1 MSPDKPD
8 MPLLYYCMVLVIS
21 FLCCGD
27 VKADIYRFR
36 DESGAWHFSNIKSD
50 TRYRIFIRTSN
61 MPGNR
66 YIINYSSIIN
76 EAAGKYDVDAHLIKA
91 VIMAESSF
99 DPNAV
104 SKKGARGLM
113 QLMPETAVDMQVE
126 DPFDP
131 EENIFGGTKYLRQLL
146 ETFNHDKKLALAA
159 YNAGPKRVKD
169 YNSVPP
175 ISETEHFVGK
185 VLKYYRKFREKQ

>member
-1 MSPDKPD
+1 
-8 MPLLYYCMVLVIS
+8 
-21 FLCCGD
+21 
-27 VKADIYRFR
+27 
-36 DESGAWHFSNIKSD
+36 
-50 TRYRIFIRTSN
+50 